1 MINESTY
8 EELKRENEILRQN
21 LLDKNSKN
29 SHFID
34 KFINTAPLLFYIY
47 DIEENRN
54 IYSND
59 SFNIFGYSVEEIINF
74 GNELF
79 AKLLHPD
86 DLPKAFEHH
95 QNICNKNDDNIYEI
109 EYRFKHKNG
118 NWLILHSWDT
128 CFMRNKDGNVKQIS
142 GVVIENTARYKA
154 EQALQEAEWK
164 FRALFEKGPI
174 GVAYHVMIND
184 STGKPIDYFF
194 LDANESY
201 RELTGVDPR
210 GKLVTEAFPGIENDP
225 FDWIG
230 VFGKVARTGETIRF
244 EQYLESNQRWYD
256 CVGYQYKPDHF
267 VAAFLEITKRKQA
280 EIQLQEM
287 NEKLNQTNIELLL
300 AKDKVEESDQLKT
313 AFLQNMSHEIRT
325 PMNAIIGFTG
335 FLDNPDL
342 SIEKRKSFTSI
353 IQNSTNQLLSII
365 TDILSISA
373 IETKQEKASID
384 KVCINNIIVDLLAIF
399 KTQALTHNISL
410 YAKQQLTDIQSNIYT
425 DKTKVTQ
432 ILTNLITNA
441 LKFTHEGF
449 IEFGYILKNEFI
461 EFYVKDSGIGI
472 KTEMQE
478 KIFER
483 FRQANENINKQYGGT
498 GLGLAISKAFAE
510 LLGGK
515 IWVQSELEKGST
527 FYFTIPYKPVYEIDK
542 SNSQTTQIEDKITIL
557 IAEDE
562 EYNFLYLEEL
572 LNNTDIQIIHTKDG
586 KETVEYCRQNPIID
600 LILMDIKMPIMTGH
614 EAAKQIK
621 DFRPDLIIIA
631 QSAYALEH
639 ERVKYSG
646 TAFDDYITKP
656 INKDKLKQILTKYI
670 DKQIKKWL

>member
-29 SHFID
+29 PHFID

>member
-29 SHFID
+29 PHFID

-527 FYFTIPYKPVYEIDK
+527 FYFTIPYKPVHEIDK
-542 SNSQTTQIEDKITIL
+542 TNSPTQQNENFPTIL
-557 IAEDE
+557 VAEDE
-562 EYNFLYLEEL
+562 ECNFLLIEEL
-572 LNNTDIQIIHTKDG
+572 LSDMDLKLIHAKDG
-586 KETVEYCRQNPIID
+586 KETVEICQTNPKID
-600 LILMDIKMPIMTGH
+600 LILMDIKMPIMSGH
-614 EAAKQIK
+614 EAAKRIK
-621 DFRPDLIIIA
+621 EFRPDLVIIA
-631 QSAYALEH
+631 QSAYGLEQ
-639 ERVKYSG
+639 EMEKYSG
-646 TAFDDYITKP
+646 IFDDYVTKP
-656 INKDKLKQILTKYI
+656 INDDELQQKMNKYI
-670 DKQIKKWL
+670 AKFKSI